1 MKKTAQYFLALC
13 ITLVLFVSPTLAG
26 TFNDKVDALP
36 EFIDKEK
43 FKELSADNQEKFFEW
58 NDRLNEIKSV
68 DKSDLTRAEKK
79 ELRKE
84 VKDIEKAMK
93 AEAVN
98 GGLYIGG
105 TALII
110 IILLLILL

>member
-13 ITLVLFVSPTLAG
+13 ITLVLFVSPALAG
-26 TFNDKVDALP
+26 TYNDKVDALP

-43 FKELSADNQEKFFEW
+43 FKELPAENQNKFFEL
-58 NDRLNEIKSV
+58 NDRLMEIKTI
-68 DKSDLTRAEKK
+68 DKGELSRVEKK

-98 GGLYIGG
+98 GGIYIGG